1 MIVSGLDSRRRPPLP
16 SRLPSGRCPAG
27 SPPVFLQR
35 MAQSSGAAAA
45 LRRPL
50 AAHIMD
56 FAIPAAILLAVLVV
70 LAPVPAPL
78 VDVLLAINLTVSV
91 LALLGA
97 LAARTPLDMS
107 VFPTFLLGITL
118 VRLVLNIATTRLI
131 LSRAALDGTAA
142 AGEVVE
148 AFGQFVAA
156 NNLVV
161 GGVIFAI
168 IAIVQFVVITAGSTR
183 TSEVAARFALDGLPG
198 RQMAIDTEV
207 NAGTVTREQA
217 RRMRLDLQRQ
227 ADFFAAMDGASRFV
241 RGEAVASVIITAI
254 NILGGLAIGV
264 VEHGMP
270 VDKALNVYSRLTIGD
285 GLSASI
291 PALFISVA
299 TGLLVSRSSQSVD
312 LSREFSRQFTAK
324 PHVLAITGVFLAL
337 LSLSGLPFLPLAGMA
352 AVTLTGAVVLGRRAA
367 VEADA
372 DGEPD
377 RDLPVV
383 RPAKTATQ
391 KPNPAADVLT
401 DDRVVVEVGRGLVS
415 LVAGNGPLLTRASTL
430 RTALAADL
438 GLVLPQVAFRDDLT
452 LPDRGYRIS
461 VAGDAVVEDEI
472 PAGRLLAVL
481 PPGTSSPVD
490 GDTAIDPLSGRT
502 GTWVG
507 HAQAETCRLRGATVL
522 DDAGIVARS
531 LESAVRRRADR
542 LLTRDA
548 ANRLVESLRAAQPAV
563 VEQIVP
569 GVLTVARIQRT
580 LQCLLREGVPI
591 RPLAELLELMS
602 DHAAEAAEP
611 WQLAEIVR
619 RRLAGTICRRAR
631 DPQGRL
637 TAVRLAGV
645 AVDAI
650 AKSARGTAPRVSA
663 KLVAEVRRAVRT
675 AVERGGQPALLVPAA
690 ARRLVREAVG
700 RHLPDVVVL
709 ADEETLD
716 EPRLEVFATVGS
728 AEVARAA

>member
-1 MIVSGLDSRRRPPLP
+1 
-16 SRLPSGRCPAG
+16 
-27 SPPVFLQR
+27 
-35 MAQSSGAAAA
+35 MAQSSATAAA
-45 LRRPL
+45 LRRPVV
-50 AAHIMD
+50 AHVMD

-70 LAPVPAPL
+70 LAPVPAPI
-78 VDVLLAINLTVSV
+78 VDVLLAVNLTVSV
-91 LALLGA
+91 VALLGA

-131 LSRAALDGTAA
+131 LSRAALDGTTA

-168 IAIVQFVVITAGSTR
+168 IAIVQFVVITAGATR

-198 RQMAIDTEV
+198 RQMAIDTEA
-207 NAGTVTREQA
+207 NAGTLSREQA

-241 RGEAVASVIITAI
+241 RGEAVASVIITLV
-254 NILGGLAIGV
+254 NLVGGLAIGV
-264 VEHGMP
+264 VEHGMS
-270 VDKALNVYSRLTIGD
+270 VEKAMNVYSRLTIGD

-299 TGLLVSRSSQSVD
+299 TGLLISRSSQAVD
-312 LSREFSRQFTAK
+312 LSREFGRQFTAK

-352 AVTLTGAVVLGRRAA
+352 AVTLGGAVVLGRRRSREPIAEDDA
-367 VEADA
+367 EHVPDADA
-372 DGEPD
+372 
-377 RDLPVV
+377 VV
-383 RPAKTATQ
+383 PQAARRTGRTGAEKPSPATE
-391 KPNPAADVLT
+391 VLA
-401 DDRVVVEVGRGLVS
+401 DDRVLVELGSGLVGIA
-415 LVAGNGPLLTRASTL
+415 AGDGPLLERVAGL

-438 GLVLPQVAFRDDLT
+438 GLVLPQVAIRDDLS
-452 LPDRGYRIS
+452 LPARGFRVS
-461 VAGDAVVEDEI
+461 VAGDAVVESEI
-472 PAGRLLAVL
+472 PEARMLAVL
-481 PPGTSSPVD
+481 PPGMTSPVD
-490 GDTAIDPLSGRT
+490 GAAAADPLTGRT
-502 GTWVG
+502 GTWVA

-522 DDAGIVARS
+522 DEAGVVGRS

-602 DHAAEAAEP
+602 DHAAEATEP
-611 WQLAEIVR
+611 AQLAEIVR
-619 RRLAGTICRRAR
+619 RRMAGTVCRRAR
-631 DPQGRL
+631 DPDGRL
-637 TAVRLAGV
+637 TAVRLAGD

-650 AKSARGTAPRVSA
+650 VKSARGATPRASA
-663 KLVAEVRRAVRT
+663 RLAAEVRRAVRT
-675 AVERGGQPALLVPAA
+675 AVERGGQPVLLVPGG
-690 ARRLVREAVG
+690 ARRGVREAFA
-700 RHLPDVVVL
+700 RHLPDLVVL
-709 ADEETLD
+709 AEEETLD
-716 EPRLEVFATVGS
+716 EERLEVFATVGT
-728 AEVARAA
+728 AEAARAA

>member
-1 MIVSGLDSRRRPPLP
+1 
-16 SRLPSGRCPAG
+16 
-27 SPPVFLQR
+27 
-35 MAQSSGAAAA
+35 MAQSSTTAAV
-45 LRRPL
+45 LRRPVV
-50 AAHIMD
+50 AHVMD

-70 LAPVPAPL
+70 LAPVPAPI
-78 VDVLLAINLTVSV
+78 VDVLLAVNLTVSV
-91 LALLGA
+91 VALLGA

-131 LSRAALDGTAA
+131 LSRAAVDGTAA

-207 NAGTVTREQA
+207 NAGTLTRDQA

-227 ADFFAAMDGASRFV
+227 ADFFSAMDGASRFV
-241 RGEAVASVIITAI
+241 RGEAVASVIITLV
-254 NILGGLAIGV
+254 NLVGGLAIGV
-264 VEHGMP
+264 IEHGMP
-270 VDKALNVYSRLTIGD
+270 IEKAMNVYSRLTIGD

-299 TGLLVSRSSQSVD
+299 TGLLISRSSQAVD
-312 LSREFSRQFTAK
+312 LSREFGRQFTAK

-352 AVTLTGAVVLGRRAA
+352 AITLGGAVVLGRRPAA
-367 VEADA
+367 VSDA
-372 DGEPD
+372 DEDDASDAPAPRPRRSANVGAAEP
-377 RDLPVV
+377 
-383 RPAKTATQ
+383 T
-391 KPNPAADVLT
+391 NPASEVLA
-401 DDRVVVEVGRGLVS
+401 DDRVVLELGSGLVGLAAGGGS
-415 LVAGNGPLLTRASTL
+415 LLERVAGL
-430 RTALAADL
+430 RTSLAADL
-438 GLVLPQVAFRDDLT
+438 GLVLPQVAIRDDLS
-452 LPDRGYRIS
+452 LPTRGYRVS
-461 VAGDAVVEDEI
+461 VAGDTIVESEI
-472 PAGRLLAVL
+472 PEARLLAVL
-481 PPGTSSPVD
+481 PPGMPSPVD
-490 GDTAIDPLSGRT
+490 GAAAVDPLTGRT
-502 GTWVG
+502 GTWVA
-507 HAQAETCRLRGATVL
+507 HAQAETCRLRGAAVL
-522 DDAGIVARS
+522 DDAGVVARS

-569 GVLTVARIQRT
+569 GVLTVARVQRT

-602 DHAAEAAEP
+602 DHAAEATEP
-611 WQLAEIVR
+611 AQLAEIVR
-619 RRLAGTICRRAR
+619 RRMAGTICRRAR
-631 DPQGRL
+631 DPDGRL
-637 TAVRLAGV
+637 TAVRLAGD

-650 AKSARGTAPRVSA
+650 VKSARGTAPRASA
-663 KLVAEVRRAVRT
+663 RLAAEVRRAVRT
-675 AVERGGQPALLVPAA
+675 AVERGGQPVLMVPGG
-690 ARRLVREAVG
+690 ARRGVREAFA
-700 RHLPDVVVL
+700 RHLPDLVVL
-709 ADEETLD
+709 AEEETLD
-716 EPRLEVFATVGS
+716 EERLDVFATVGT
-728 AEVARAA
+728 AEAARAA

>member
-1 MIVSGLDSRRRPPLP
+1 
-16 SRLPSGRCPAG
+16 
-27 SPPVFLQR
+27 
-35 MAQSSGAAAA
+35 MAQPSGAAAT

-50 AAHIMD
+50 AAHILD

-70 LAPVPAPL
+70 LTPVPAPL
-78 VDVLLAINLTVSV
+78 VDVLLAVNLTISV

-148 AFGQFVAA
+148 AFGEFVAA

-207 NAGTVTREQA
+207 NAGTLTRDQA

-227 ADFFAAMDGASRFV
+227 ADFFSAMDGASRFV

-270 VDKALNVYSRLTIGD
+270 VEKALNVYSRLTIGD

-299 TGLLVSRSSQSVD
+299 TGLLISRSSQSVD
-312 LSREFSRQFTAK
+312 LAQEFGRQFTAK

-352 AVTLTGAVVLGRRAA
+352 ALTLTAAVVLGRRPAA
-367 VEADA
+367 EPDVEADA
-372 DGEPD
+372 DHD
-377 RDLPVV
+377 FAAV
-383 RPAKTATQ
+383 RPSKAGSRGTAPST
-391 KPNPAADVLT
+391 PAADVLA
-401 DDRVVVEVGRGLVS
+401 DDRVVVEIGRGLVG
-415 LVAGNGPLLTRASTL
+415 LVAGSGPLLERVSAL
-430 RTALAADL
+430 RSSLAADL
-438 GLVLPQVAFRDDLT
+438 GVVLPQVVFRDDLT
-452 LPDRGYRIS
+452 LGTRGYRIS
-461 VAGDAVVEDEI
+461 VAGEAVVEAEI
-472 PAGRLLAVL
+472 PAGRMLAVL
-481 PPGTSSPVD
+481 PPGAASPVD
-490 GDTAIDPLSGRT
+490 GDAAVDPLSGRT

-531 LESAVRRRADR
+531 LEAAVRRRADR

-637 TAVRLAGV
+637 TAVRLAGG

-650 AKSARGTAPRVSA
+650 TKSARGSAPRISA
-663 KLVAEVRRAVRT
+663 KLVAEVRRAVRP
-675 AVERGGQPALLVPAA
+675 AVERGGQPVLLVPAA

-709 ADEETLD
+709 ADEEVLD
-716 EPRLEVFATVGS
+716 EPRLEVFATVGTTEAS
-728 AEVARAA
+728 RAA

>member
-1 MIVSGLDSRRRPPLP
+1 
-16 SRLPSGRCPAG
+16 
-27 SPPVFLQR
+27 
-35 MAQSSGAAAA
+35 MAQSSATAAAP
-45 LRRPL
+45 RRPVV
-50 AAHIMD
+50 AHVMD

-78 VDVLLAINLTVSV
+78 VDVLLAVNLTVSV
-91 LALLGA
+91 VALLGA

-168 IAIVQFVVITAGSTR
+168 ISIVQFVVITAGATR

-207 NAGTVTREQA
+207 NAGTLSREQA

-241 RGEAVASVIITAI
+241 RGEAVASVIITLV
-254 NILGGLAIGV
+254 NLVGGLAIGV
-264 VEHGMP
+264 VEHGMS
-270 VDKALNVYSRLTIGD
+270 VEKALNVYSLLTIGD

-299 TGLLVSRSSQSVD
+299 TGLLISRSSQAVD
-312 LSREFSRQFTAK
+312 LSREFGRQFTAK

-337 LSLSGLPFLPLAGMA
+337 LSVSGLPFLPLAGMA
-352 AVTLTGAVVLGRRAA
+352 ALTLGGAVVLVRQPRPLPGADDDGDPAAEADAVAPRAGRAAGRRA
-367 VEADA
+367 VE
-372 DGEPD
+372 
-377 RDLPVV
+377 
-383 RPAKTATQ
+383 Q
-391 KPNPAADVLT
+391 SNPAADVLA
-401 DDRVVVEVGRGLVS
+401 DDRVLVELGSGLVG
-415 LVAGNGPLLTRASTL
+415 LAAGGGPLLAHVSGL

-438 GLVLPQVAFRDDLT
+438 GLVLPQVAIRDDLA
-452 LPDRGYRIS
+452 LPARGYRIS
-461 VAGDAVVEDEI
+461 VAGDSVVESEI
-472 PAGRLLAVL
+472 PEARMLAVP
-481 PPGTSSPVD
+481 PPGTPSPVE
-490 GDTAIDPLSGRT
+490 GAAAVDPLTGRT
-502 GTWVG
+502 GTWVA

-522 DDAGIVARS
+522 DNAGVVGRA

-602 DHAAEAAEP
+602 DHAAEATEP
-611 WQLAEIVR
+611 PQLAEIVR
-619 RRLAGTICRRAR
+619 RRMAGGICRRAR
-631 DPQGRL
+631 DPYGRL
-637 TAVRLAGV
+637 TAVRLAGG

-650 AKSARGTAPRVSA
+650 VKSARGAAPRASA
-663 KLVAEVRRAVRT
+663 RLAAEVRRAVRT
-675 AVERGGQPALLVPAA
+675 AVERGGQPVLLVPGG
-690 ARRLVREAVG
+690 ARRGVREAFA
-700 RHLPDVVVL
+700 RHLPDLVVL
-709 ADEETLD
+709 AEEETLD

-728 AEVARAA
+728 AEAARAA

>member
-1 MIVSGLDSRRRPPLP
+1 
-16 SRLPSGRCPAG
+16 
-27 SPPVFLQR
+27 

-118 VRLVLNIATTRLI
+118 VRLVLNIATTRLV

-168 IAIVQFVVITAGSTR
+168 IAIVPFIVITAGSTR

-217 RRMRLDLQRQ
+217 RRMRLELQRQ

-270 VDKALNVYSRLTIGD
+270 VEKALNVYSRLTIGD
-285 GLSASI
+285 GLSAAI

-324 PHVLAITGVFLAL
+324 PHLLAITGVFLAL

-352 AVTLTGAVVLGRRAA
+352 AVTLTAAVVLGRRPAI
-367 VEADA
+367 EADA
-372 DGEPD
+372 DDELD
-377 RDLPVV
+377 RELPSV
-383 RPAKTATQ
+383 RPAKNSTKAATQ
-391 KPNPAADVLT
+391 KSTPAADVLA
-401 DDRVVVEVGRGLVS
+401 DDRVVVEVGRGLVG
-415 LVAGNGPLLTRASTL
+415 LVAGNGPLLERASTL
-430 RTALAADL
+430 RTSLAADL

-452 LPDRGYRIS
+452 LPGRGYRIS

-481 PPGTSSPVD
+481 QPGTSSPVD
-490 GDTAIDPLSGRT
+490 GDAAIDPLTGRT

-548 ANRLVESLRAAQPAV
+548 ANRLVESLRTAQPAV

-631 DPQGRL
+631 DPLGRL
-637 TAVRLAGV
+637 TAVRLAGG

-650 AKSARGTAPRVSA
+650 TKTARGTAPRISA
-663 KLVAEVRRAVRT
+663 KLVADVRRAVRT
-675 AVERGGQPALLVPAA
+675 AVERGGQPVLLVPAA

-716 EPRLEVFATVGS
+716 EPRLEVFATVGMTE
-728 AEVARAA
+728 AARAA

>member
-1 MIVSGLDSRRRPPLP
+1 
-16 SRLPSGRCPAG
+16 
-27 SPPVFLQR
+27 VFLQR
-35 MAQSSGAAAA
+35 MAQPSGAAAA

-50 AAHIMD
+50 AAHILD

-78 VDVLLAINLTVSV
+78 VDVMLAVNLTVSV

-148 AFGQFVAA
+148 AFGEFVAA

-207 NAGTVTREQA
+207 NAGTLTREQA

-227 ADFFAAMDGASRFV
+227 ADFFSAMDGASRFV

-254 NILGGLAIGV
+254 NIVGGLAIGV

-270 VDKALNVYSRLTIGD
+270 VEKALNVYSRLTIGD

-299 TGLLVSRSSQSVD
+299 TGLLISRSSQSVD

-352 AVTLTGAVVLGRRAA
+352 AITLTAAVVLGRRPA
-367 VEADA
+367 VDSDIDE
-372 DGEPD
+372 EPD
-377 RDLPVV
+377 HDVPAV
-383 RPAKTATQ
+383 RPTKVGSRAKAGPQNST
-391 KPNPAADVLT
+391 PAADVLT
-401 DDRVVVEVGRGLVS
+401 DDRVVVEIGRGLVG
-415 LVAGNGPLLTRASTL
+415 LVAGNGPLLERVSTL

-438 GLVLPQVAFRDDLT
+438 GVVLPQVAFRDDLS
-452 LPDRGYRIS
+452 LPERGYRIS

-472 PAGRLLAVL
+472 PAGRMLAVL
-481 PPGTSSPVD
+481 PLGTSSPVD
-490 GDTAIDPLSGRT
+490 GDAAIDPLSGRT

-637 TAVRLAGV
+637 TAVRLAGD

-650 AKSARGTAPRVSA
+650 TKTARGSAPRVSA

-675 AVERGGQPALLVPAA
+675 AVERGGQPVLLVPAA

-716 EPRLEVFATVGS
+716 EARLEVFATVGS
-728 AEVARAA
+728 AETARAA

>member
-1 MIVSGLDSRRRPPLP
+1 
-16 SRLPSGRCPAG
+16 
-27 SPPVFLQR
+27 
-35 MAQSSGAAAA
+35 MAQSSATAAAP
-45 LRRPL
+45 RRPVV
-50 AAHIMD
+50 AHVMD

-70 LAPVPAPL
+70 LAPVPAPI
-78 VDVLLAINLTVSV
+78 VDVLLAVNLTVSV
-91 LALLGA
+91 VALLGA

-168 IAIVQFVVITAGSTR
+168 ISIVQFVVITAGATR

-207 NAGTVTREQA
+207 NAGTLSREQA

-241 RGEAVASVIITAI
+241 RGEAVASVIITLV
-254 NILGGLAIGV
+254 NLVGGLAIGV
-264 VEHGMP
+264 VEHGMS
-270 VDKALNVYSRLTIGD
+270 VEKALNVYSLLTIGD

-299 TGLLVSRSSQSVD
+299 TGLLISRSSQAVD
-312 LSREFSRQFTAK
+312 LSREFGRQFTAK

-337 LSLSGLPFLPLAGMA
+337 LSVSGLPFLPLAGMA
-352 AVTLTGAVVLGRRAA
+352 ALTLGGAVVLGRQPRPLPGADDDGDAA
-367 VEADA
+367 AEADA
-372 DGEPD
+372 VAPRAGRAAGRRAVE
-377 RDLPVV
+377 
-383 RPAKTATQ
+383 KS
-391 KPNPAADVLT
+391 NPAADVLA
-401 DDRVVVEVGRGLVS
+401 DDRVLVELGGGLVG
-415 LVAGNGPLLTRASTL
+415 LAAGGGPLLAHVSGL

-438 GLVLPQVAFRDDLT
+438 GLVLPQVAIRDDLA
-452 LPDRGYRIS
+452 LPARGYRIS
-461 VAGDAVVEDEI
+461 VAGDIVVESEI
-472 PAGRLLAVL
+472 PEARMLAVL
-481 PPGTSSPVD
+481 PPGTPSPVE
-490 GDTAIDPLSGRT
+490 GAAAVDPLTGRT
-502 GTWVG
+502 GTWVA

-522 DDAGIVARS
+522 DDAGVVGRA

-602 DHAAEAAEP
+602 DHAAEATEP
-611 WQLAEIVR
+611 PQLAEIVR
-619 RRLAGTICRRAR
+619 RRMAGGICRRAR
-631 DPQGRL
+631 DPDGRL
-637 TAVRLAGV
+637 TAVRLAGG

-650 AKSARGTAPRVSA
+650 VKSARGAAPRASA
-663 KLVAEVRRAVRT
+663 RLAAEVRRAVRT
-675 AVERGGQPALLVPAA
+675 AVERGGQPVLLVPGG
-690 ARRLVREAVG
+690 ARRGVREAFA
-700 RHLPDVVVL
+700 RHLPDLVVL
-709 ADEETLD
+709 AEEETLD

-728 AEVARAA
+728 AEAARAA

>member
-1 MIVSGLDSRRRPPLP
+1 MAQ
-16 SRLPSGRCPAG
+16 PSGT
-27 SPPVFLQR
+27 
-35 MAQSSGAAAA
+35 AAA
-45 LRRPL
+45 LRRPVT
-50 AAHIMD
+50 AHVID
-56 FAIPAAILLAVLVV
+56 FAIPTAILLAVLVV

-78 VDVLLAINLTVSV
+78 VDVLLAVNLTISV

-118 VRLVLNIATTRLI
+118 VRLVLNITTTRLI
-131 LSRAALDGTAA
+131 LSRAAVDGTAA

-148 AFGQFVAA
+148 AFGEFVAA

-168 IAIVQFVVITAGSTR
+168 IAIVQFVVITAGATR

-207 NAGTVTREQA
+207 NAGTLTREQA
-217 RRMRLDLQRQ
+217 RRLRLDLQRQ

-241 RGEAVASVIITAI
+241 RGEAVASVIITLI
-254 NILGGLAIGV
+254 NVLGGLAIGV
-264 VEHGMP
+264 VEQGMP
-270 VDKALNVYSRLTIGD
+270 VEKALGVYSRLTIGD
-285 GLSASI
+285 GLSAAV

-299 TGLLVSRSSQSVD
+299 TGLLISRSTQAVD
-312 LSREFSRQFTAK
+312 LSREFGRQFTAK

-352 AVTLTGAVVLGRRAA
+352 AVTLTAAVVVGRRPRP
-367 VEADA
+367 ADA
-372 DGEPD
+372 IDDEMQFEQPAEQ
-377 RDLPVV
+377 PAA
-383 RPAKTATQ
+383 RPARRSTKGSPA
-391 KPNPAADVLT
+391 AADVLA
-401 DDRVVVEVGRGLVS
+401 DDRVVVELGRGLVP
-415 LVAGNGPLLTRASTL
+415 LVAGQGPLLEGVVTL
-430 RTALAADL
+430 RNALAGDL
-438 GLVLPQVAFRDDLT
+438 GIVLPQVAFRDDLA
-452 LPDRGYRIS
+452 LPERGYRIS
-461 VAGDAVVEDEI
+461 VAGDAVAEDEI
-472 PAGRLLAVL
+472 PAGRMLAVL
-481 PPGTSSPVD
+481 PPGAASPVD
-490 GDTAIDPLSGRT
+490 GAAAVDPLTGRG

-522 DDAGIVARS
+522 DDAGVVVRA
-531 LESAVRRRADR
+531 LEAAVRRRADR

-637 TAVRLAGV
+637 TAVRLAGD

-650 AKSARGTAPRVSA
+650 ASSAPGAAPRVSA
-663 KLVAEVRRAVRT
+663 KLVGEVRRGVRP
-675 AVERGGQPALLVPAA
+675 AVERGGQPVLLVPSAS
-690 ARRLVREAVG
+690 RRLVREALG
-700 RHLPDVVVL
+700 RHLPDLVVL

-716 EPRLEVFATVGS
+716 ETRLEVFATVGT
-728 AEVARAA
+728 AEAARAA

>member
-1 MIVSGLDSRRRPPLP
+1 
-16 SRLPSGRCPAG
+16 
-27 SPPVFLQR
+27 
-35 MAQSSGAAAA
+35 MAQSFGTAAAV
-45 LRRPL
+45 RRPVS
-50 AAHIMD
+50 AHVMD

-70 LAPVPAPL
+70 LAPVPSPV
-78 VDVLLAINLTVSV
+78 VDVLLAVNLTVSV
-91 LALLGA
+91 VALLGV
-97 LAARTPLDMS
+97 LAARTPLELS

-131 LSRAALDGTAA
+131 LSRAAIDGTAA

-148 AFGQFVAA
+148 SFGQFVAA

-183 TSEVAARFALDGLPG
+183 TSEVAARFTLDGLPG
-198 RQMAIDTEV
+198 RQMAIDSEV
-207 NAGTVTREQA
+207 SAGTLTREQA

-227 ADFFAAMDGASRFV
+227 ADFFASMDGASRFV
-241 RGEAVASVIITAI
+241 RGEAVASVIITVV
-254 NILGGLAIGV
+254 NIIGGLAIGMI
-264 VEHGMP
+264 EHGMA
-270 VDKALNVYSRLTIGD
+270 VEKALGVYARLTIGD
-285 GLSASI
+285 GLSSAV

-299 TGLLVSRSSQSVD
+299 TGLLVSRSSQAVD
-312 LSREFSRQFTAK
+312 LSREFGRQFTAR

-352 AVTLTGAVVLGRRAA
+352 AITLGGAVFLARRPRAA
-367 VEADA
+367 ADA
-372 DGEPD
+372 DADADDGTTPQAAGRSLARAASPAD
-377 RDLPVV
+377 DLL
-383 RPAKTATQ
+383 A
-391 KPNPAADVLT
+391 
-401 DDRVVVEVGRGLVS
+401 DDRVAVELGRGLLG
-415 LVAGNGPLLTRASTL
+415 LVAKDGPLLDRVAAL

-438 GLVLPQVAFRDDLT
+438 GVVLPQVAFRDDLT
-452 LPDRGYRIS
+452 LPERGYRIS
-461 VAGDAVVEDEI
+461 IAGDIVSEGEI
-472 PAGRLLAVL
+472 PAGRMLAIM
-481 PPGTSSPVD
+481 PAGESTPVD
-490 GDTAIDPLSGRT
+490 GPIAADPLTGRS

-522 DDAGIVARS
+522 DQAGSIARG
-531 LESAVRRRADR
+531 LEAALRRRADR

-548 ANRLVESLRAAQPAV
+548 ANRLVESLRATQPAV

-591 RPLAELLELMS
+591 RPLAELLEIMS

-637 TAVRLAGV
+637 TAVRLAGGM
-645 AVDAI
+645 VDAVVRP
-650 AKSARGTAPRVSA
+650 SRGAAPRVPT
-663 KLVAEVRRAVRT
+663 KLVADVRRAVRT
-675 AVERGGQPALLVPAA
+675 AVERGGQPVLVVPAA
-690 ARRLVREAVG
+690 ARRPVREAFAKQ
-700 RHLPDVVVL
+700 LPDLVVL

-716 EPRLEVFATVGS
+716 EDKLEVFATVGGS
-728 AEVARAA
+728 DGARAA

>member
-1 MIVSGLDSRRRPPLP
+1 
-16 SRLPSGRCPAG
+16 
-27 SPPVFLQR
+27 VFLKR
-35 MAQSSGAAAA
+35 MAQPSGAAAA

-50 AAHIMD
+50 AAHILD

-78 VDVLLAINLTVSV
+78 VDVMLAVNLTVSV

-148 AFGQFVAA
+148 AFGEFVAA

-207 NAGTVTREQA
+207 NAGTLTREQA

-227 ADFFAAMDGASRFV
+227 ADFFSAMDGASRFV

-254 NILGGLAIGV
+254 NIVGGLAIGV

-270 VDKALNVYSRLTIGD
+270 VEKALNVYSRLTIGD

-299 TGLLVSRSSQSVD
+299 TGLLISRSSQSVD

-352 AVTLTGAVVLGRRAA
+352 AITLTAAVVLGRRPA
-367 VEADA
+367 VDSDIDE
-372 DGEPD
+372 EPD
-377 RDLPVV
+377 HDVPAV
-383 RPAKTATQ
+383 RPTKAGSRAKAGPQ
-391 KPNPAADVLT
+391 NSSPAADVLT
-401 DDRVVVEVGRGLVS
+401 DDRVVVEIGRGLVG
-415 LVAGNGPLLTRASTL
+415 LVAGNGPLLERVSTL

-438 GLVLPQVAFRDDLT
+438 GVVLPQVAFRDDLS
-452 LPDRGYRIS
+452 LPERGYRIS

-472 PAGRLLAVL
+472 PAGRMLAVL

-490 GDTAIDPLSGRT
+490 GDAAIDPLSGRT

-637 TAVRLAGV
+637 TAVRLAGD

-650 AKSARGTAPRVSA
+650 TKTARGSAPRVSA

-675 AVERGGQPALLVPAA
+675 AVERGGQPVLLVPAA

-716 EPRLEVFATVGS
+716 EARLEVFATVGS
-728 AEVARAA
+728 AETARAA

>member
-1 MIVSGLDSRRRPPLP
+1 
-16 SRLPSGRCPAG
+16 
-27 SPPVFLQR
+27 

-56 FAIPAAILLAVLVV
+56 FAIPAAILLAVMVV

-217 RRMRLDLQRQ
+217 RRMRLELQRQ

-285 GLSASI
+285 GLSAAI

-324 PHVLAITGVFLAL
+324 PHLLAITGVFLAL

-352 AVTLTGAVVLGRRAA
+352 AVTLTAAVVLGRRPAI
-367 VEADA
+367 EADA
-372 DGEPD
+372 EDEPD
-377 RDLPVV
+377 RELPSV
-383 RPAKTATQ
+383 RPAKTSTKAATQ
-391 KPNPAADVLT
+391 KSTPAADVLA
-401 DDRVVVEVGRGLVS
+401 DDRVVVEVGRGLVG
-415 LVAGNGPLLTRASTL
+415 LVAGNGPLLERASAL
-430 RTALAADL
+430 RTSLAADL

-452 LPDRGYRIS
+452 LPGRGYRIS

-481 PPGTSSPVD
+481 QPGTSSPVD
-490 GDTAIDPLSGRT
+490 GDAAIDPLTGRT

-548 ANRLVESLRAAQPAV
+548 ANRLVESLRTAQPAV

-631 DPQGRL
+631 DPLGRL
-637 TAVRLAGV
+637 TAVRLAGG

-650 AKSARGTAPRVSA
+650 TKTARGTAPRISA
-663 KLVAEVRRAVRT
+663 KLVADVRRAVRT
-675 AVERGGQPALLVPAA
+675 AMERGGQPVLLVPAA

-716 EPRLEVFATVGS
+716 EPRLEVFATVGMTE
-728 AEVARAA
+728 AARAA

>member
-1 MIVSGLDSRRRPPLP
+1 
-16 SRLPSGRCPAG
+16 
-27 SPPVFLQR
+27 

-56 FAIPAAILLAVLVV
+56 FAIPAAILLAVMVV

-217 RRMRLDLQRQ
+217 RRMRLELQRQ

-254 NILGGLAIGV
+254 NILGGLALGV

-270 VDKALNVYSRLTIGD
+270 VEKALNVYSRLTIGD
-285 GLSASI
+285 GLSAAI

-324 PHVLAITGVFLAL
+324 PHLLAITGVFLAL

-352 AVTLTGAVVLGRRAA
+352 AVTLTAAVVLGRRPAI
-367 VEADA
+367 EADA
-372 DGEPD
+372 DDELD
-377 RDLPVV
+377 RELPSV
-383 RPAKTATQ
+383 RPAKTSTKAATQ
-391 KPNPAADVLT
+391 KSTPAADVLA
-401 DDRVVVEVGRGLVS
+401 DDRVVVEVGRGLVG
-415 LVAGNGPLLTRASTL
+415 LVAGNGPLLERASAL
-430 RTALAADL
+430 RTSLAADL

-452 LPDRGYRIS
+452 LPGRGYRIS

-481 PPGTSSPVD
+481 QPGTSSPVD
-490 GDTAIDPLSGRT
+490 GDAAIDPLTGRT

-548 ANRLVESLRAAQPAV
+548 ANRLVESLRTAQPAV

-631 DPQGRL
+631 DPLGRL
-637 TAVRLAGV
+637 TAVRLAGG

-650 AKSARGTAPRVSA
+650 TKTARGTAPRISA
-663 KLVAEVRRAVRT
+663 KLVADVRRAVRT
-675 AVERGGQPALLVPAA
+675 AMERGGQPVLLVPAA

-716 EPRLEVFATVGS
+716 EPRLEVFATVGMTE
-728 AEVARAA
+728 AARAA

>member
-1 MIVSGLDSRRRPPLP
+1 
-16 SRLPSGRCPAG
+16 
-27 SPPVFLQR
+27 
-35 MAQSSGAAAA
+35 
-45 LRRPL
+45 
-50 AAHIMD
+50 MD
-56 FAIPAAILLAVLVV
+56 FAIPAAILLAVMVV

-217 RRMRLDLQRQ
+217 RRMRLELQRQ

-270 VDKALNVYSRLTIGD
+270 VEKALNVYSRLTIGD
-285 GLSASI
+285 GLSAAI

-324 PHVLAITGVFLAL
+324 PHLLAITGVFLAL

-352 AVTLTGAVVLGRRAA
+352 AVTLTAAVVLGRRPAI
-367 VEADA
+367 EADA
-372 DGEPD
+372 DDELD
-377 RDLPVV
+377 RELPSV
-383 RPAKTATQ
+383 RPAKNSTKAATQ
-391 KPNPAADVLT
+391 KSTPAADVLA
-401 DDRVVVEVGRGLVS
+401 DDRVVVEVGRGLVG
-415 LVAGNGPLLTRASTL
+415 LVAGNGPLLERASAL
-430 RTALAADL
+430 RTSLAADL

-452 LPDRGYRIS
+452 LPGRGYRIS

-481 PPGTSSPVD
+481 QPGTSSPVD
-490 GDTAIDPLSGRT
+490 GDAAIDPLTGRT

-548 ANRLVESLRAAQPAV
+548 ANRLVESLRTAQPAV

-631 DPQGRL
+631 DPLGRL
-637 TAVRLAGV
+637 TAVRLAGG

-650 AKSARGTAPRVSA
+650 TKTARGTAPRISA
-663 KLVAEVRRAVRT
+663 KLVADVRRAVRT
-675 AVERGGQPALLVPAA
+675 AVERGGQPVLLVPAA

-716 EPRLEVFATVGS
+716 ETRLEVFATVGMTE
-728 AEVARAA
+728 AARAA

>member
-1 MIVSGLDSRRRPPLP
+1 
-16 SRLPSGRCPAG
+16 
-27 SPPVFLQR
+27 

-56 FAIPAAILLAVLVV
+56 FAIPAAILLAVMVV

-217 RRMRLDLQRQ
+217 RRMRLELQRQ

-270 VDKALNVYSRLTIGD
+270 VEKALNVYSRLTIGD
-285 GLSASI
+285 GLSAAI

-324 PHVLAITGVFLAL
+324 PHLLAITGVFLAL

-352 AVTLTGAVVLGRRAA
+352 AVTLTAAVVLGRRPAI
-367 VEADA
+367 EADA
-372 DGEPD
+372 DDEFD
-377 RDLPVV
+377 RELPSV
-383 RPAKTATQ
+383 RPSKTSTKAATQ
-391 KPNPAADVLT
+391 KSTPAADVLA
-401 DDRVVVEVGRGLVS
+401 DDRVVVEVGRGLVG
-415 LVAGNGPLLTRASTL
+415 LVAGNGPLLERASAL
-430 RTALAADL
+430 RTSLAADL

-452 LPDRGYRIS
+452 LPGRGYRIS

-481 PPGTSSPVD
+481 QPGTSSPVD
-490 GDTAIDPLSGRT
+490 GDAAIDPLTGRT

-548 ANRLVESLRAAQPAV
+548 ANRLVESLRTAQPAV

-631 DPQGRL
+631 DPLGRL
-637 TAVRLAGV
+637 TAVRLAGG

-650 AKSARGTAPRVSA
+650 TKTARGTAPRISA
-663 KLVAEVRRAVRT
+663 KLVADVRRAVRT
-675 AVERGGQPALLVPAA
+675 AMERGGQPVLLVPAA

-716 EPRLEVFATVGS
+716 EPRLEVFATVGMTE
-728 AEVARAA
+728 AARAA

>member
-1 MIVSGLDSRRRPPLP
+1 MAQ
-16 SRLPSGRCPAG
+16 PSGT
-27 SPPVFLQR
+27 
-35 MAQSSGAAAA
+35 AAA
-45 LRRPL
+45 LRRPVS
-50 AAHIMD
+50 AHIMD

-78 VDVLLAINLTVSV
+78 VDVLLAVNLTISV

-148 AFGQFVAA
+148 AFGEFVAA

-207 NAGTVTREQA
+207 NAGTLTREQA

-264 VEHGMP
+264 MEHGMP
-270 VDKALNVYSRLTIGD
+270 VEKAMNVYSRLTIGD
-285 GLSASI
+285 GLSAAV

-299 TGLLVSRSSQSVD
+299 TGLLISRSSQSVD
-312 LSREFSRQFTAK
+312 LSREFGRQFSAK

-352 AVTLTGAVVLGRRAA
+352 AITLTAAVVIGRRPAA
-367 VEADA
+367 EPDLDDDA
-372 DGEPD
+372 DQAQ
-377 RDLPVV
+377 PVA
-383 RPAKTATQ
+383 RAGKHRTPTPAAG
-391 KPNPAADVLT
+391 AADVLA
-401 DDRVVVEVGRGLVS
+401 DDRVVIELGRGLLP
-415 LVAGNGPLLTRASTL
+415 LVRAQGPLLDAVVTL
-430 RTALAADL
+430 RTSLAADL
-438 GLVLPQVAFRDDLT
+438 GIVLPQVAFRDDLT

-461 VAGDAVVEDEI
+461 IAGDAVTEDEI
-472 PAGRLLAVL
+472 PGGRMLAVL
-481 PPGTSSPVD
+481 PPGASSPVD
-490 GDTAIDPLSGRT
+490 GAAAVDPLTGRS

-522 DDAGIVARS
+522 DDAGVVARAV
-531 LESAVRRRADR
+531 EAAVRRRADR

-569 GVLTVARIQRT
+569 EVLTVARIQRT

-631 DPQGRL
+631 DAQGRL
-637 TAVRLAGV
+637 TAVRLAGG
-645 AVDAI
+645 AVEAI
-650 AKSARGTAPRVSA
+650 ATSARGSAPRVSA
-663 KLVAEVRRAVRT
+663 SLVGEVRRAVRP
-675 AVERGGQPALLVPAA
+675 AVERGGQAVLIVPAA
-690 ARRLVREAVG
+690 VRRLVRESLG
-700 RHLPDVVVL
+700 RHLPDLVVL
-709 ADEETLD
+709 AEEETLD
-716 EPRLEVFATVGS
+716 EPRLEVFATVGA
-728 AEVARAA
+728 AEGARAA

>member
-1 MIVSGLDSRRRPPLP
+1 
-16 SRLPSGRCPAG
+16 
-27 SPPVFLQR
+27 

-56 FAIPAAILLAVLVV
+56 FAIPAAILLAVMVV

-217 RRMRLDLQRQ
+217 RRMRLELQRQ

-270 VDKALNVYSRLTIGD
+270 VEKALNVYSRLTIGD
-285 GLSASI
+285 GLSAAI

-324 PHVLAITGVFLAL
+324 PHLLAITGVFLAL

-352 AVTLTGAVVLGRRAA
+352 AVTLTAAVVLGRRPAI
-367 VEADA
+367 EADA
-372 DGEPD
+372 DDELD
-377 RDLPVV
+377 RELPSV
-383 RPAKTATQ
+383 RPAKNSTKAATQ
-391 KPNPAADVLT
+391 KSTPAADVLA
-401 DDRVVVEVGRGLVS
+401 DDRVVVEVGRGLVG
-415 LVAGNGPLLTRASTL
+415 LVAGNGPLLERASAL
-430 RTALAADL
+430 RTSLAADL

-452 LPDRGYRIS
+452 LPGRGYRIS

-481 PPGTSSPVD
+481 QPGTSSPVD
-490 GDTAIDPLSGRT
+490 GDAAIDPLTGRT

-548 ANRLVESLRAAQPAV
+548 ANRLVESLRTAQPAV

-631 DPQGRL
+631 DPLGRL
-637 TAVRLAGV
+637 TAVRLAGG

-650 AKSARGTAPRVSA
+650 TKTARGTAPRISA
-663 KLVAEVRRAVRT
+663 KLVADVRRAVRT
-675 AVERGGQPALLVPAA
+675 AVERGGQPVLLVPAA

-716 EPRLEVFATVGS
+716 EPRLEVFATVGMTE
-728 AEVARAA
+728 AARAA

>member
-1 MIVSGLDSRRRPPLP
+1 
-16 SRLPSGRCPAG
+16 
-27 SPPVFLQR
+27 

-50 AAHIMD
+50 AAHILD
-56 FAIPAAILLAVLVV
+56 FAIPSAILLAVLVV

-78 VDVLLAINLTVSV
+78 VDVLLAVNLTISV

-148 AFGQFVAA
+148 AFGEFVAA

-207 NAGTVTREQA
+207 NAGTLTREQA

-227 ADFFAAMDGASRFV
+227 ADFFSAMDGASRFV

-270 VDKALNVYSRLTIGD
+270 VEKALNVYARLTIGD

-299 TGLLVSRSSQSVD
+299 TGLLISRSSQSVD
-312 LSREFSRQFTAK
+312 LSQELGRQFTAK

-352 AVTLTGAVVLGRRAA
+352 VLTLAAAVVLGRRPGAEPD

-372 DGEPD
+372 DHD
-377 RDLPVV
+377 FAAV
-383 RPAKTATQ
+383 RPTKAGSRAAAQST
-391 KPNPAADVLT
+391 PAADMLA
-401 DDRVVVEVGRGLVS
+401 DDRVVVEIGRGLVG
-415 LVAGNGPLLTRASTL
+415 LVAGNGPLLERVSTL

-438 GLVLPQVAFRDDLT
+438 GVVLPQVAFRDDLT
-452 LPDRGYRIS
+452 LGDRGYRIT
-461 VAGDAVVEDEI
+461 VAGDAMVEAEI
-472 PAGRLLAVL
+472 PAGRMLAVL
-481 PPGTSSPVD
+481 PPGAASPVD
-490 GDTAIDPLSGRT
+490 GDAAVDPLSGRT

-522 DDAGIVARS
+522 DDGGIVARS

-637 TAVRLAGV
+637 TAVRLAGD

-650 AKSARGTAPRVSA
+650 TKTARGSAPRVSA

-675 AVERGGQPALLVPAA
+675 AVERGGQPVLLVPAA
-690 ARRLVREAVG
+690 ARRPVREAVG

-709 ADEETLD
+709 ADEEVLD
-716 EPRLEVFATVGS
+716 EPRLEVFATVG
-728 AEVARAA
+728 ATEAARAA

>member
-1 MIVSGLDSRRRPPLP
+1 
-16 SRLPSGRCPAG
+16 
-27 SPPVFLQR
+27 
-35 MAQSSGAAAA
+35 
-45 LRRPL
+45 
-50 AAHIMD
+50 
-56 FAIPAAILLAVLVV
+56 
-70 LAPVPAPL
+70 
-78 VDVLLAINLTVSV
+78 
-91 LALLGA
+91 
-97 LAARTPLDMS
+97 
-107 VFPTFLLGITL
+107 
-118 VRLVLNIATTRLI
+118 
-131 LSRAALDGTAA
+131 
-142 AGEVVE
+142 
-148 AFGQFVAA
+148 
-156 NNLVV
+156 
-161 GGVIFAI
+161 
-168 IAIVQFVVITAGSTR
+168 
-183 TSEVAARFALDGLPG
+183 VAARFALDGLPG

-217 RRMRLDLQRQ
+217 RRMRLELQRQ

-270 VDKALNVYSRLTIGD
+270 VEKALNVYSRLTIGD
-285 GLSASI
+285 GLSAAI

-324 PHVLAITGVFLAL
+324 PHLLAITGVFLAL

-352 AVTLTGAVVLGRRAA
+352 AVTLTAAVVLGRRPAI
-367 VEADA
+367 EADA
-372 DGEPD
+372 DDELD
-377 RDLPVV
+377 RELPSV
-383 RPAKTATQ
+383 RPAKNSTKAATQ
-391 KPNPAADVLT
+391 KSTPAADVLA
-401 DDRVVVEVGRGLVS
+401 DDRVVVEVGRGLVG
-415 LVAGNGPLLTRASTL
+415 LVAGNGPLLERASTL
-430 RTALAADL
+430 RTSLAADL

-452 LPDRGYRIS
+452 LPGRGYRIS

-481 PPGTSSPVD
+481 QPGTSSPVD
-490 GDTAIDPLSGRT
+490 GDAAIDPLTGRT

-548 ANRLVESLRAAQPAV
+548 ANRLVESLRTAQPAV

-631 DPQGRL
+631 DPLGRL
-637 TAVRLAGV
+637 TAVRLAGG

-650 AKSARGTAPRVSA
+650 TKTARGTAPRISA
-663 KLVAEVRRAVRT
+663 KLVADVRRAVRT
-675 AVERGGQPALLVPAA
+675 AVERGGQPVLLVPAA

-716 EPRLEVFATVGS
+716 EPRLEVFATVGMTE
-728 AEVARAA
+728 AARAA